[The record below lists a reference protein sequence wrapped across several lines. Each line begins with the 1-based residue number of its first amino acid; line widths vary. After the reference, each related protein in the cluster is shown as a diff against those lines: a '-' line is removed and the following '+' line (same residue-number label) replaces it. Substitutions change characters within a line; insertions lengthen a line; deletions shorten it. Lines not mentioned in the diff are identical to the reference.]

1 MFELFLMLVIG
12 GTFVIIGLRIW
23 KKQQITLIH
32 EYHYSKVSEEDKKAY
47 TELMGKA
54 CMIMGIGMV
63 LTGIVDFT
71 TKTPYGWVCFI
82 ILFIFGLIM
91 MVRAQK
97 KYNGGIF

>member
-12 GTFVIIGLRIW
+12 GTFVFIGLRIW
-23 KKQQITLIH
+23 KKEQISLIH
-32 EYHYSKVSEEDKKAY
+32 DYHYSNVSEEDKTAY
-47 TELMGKA
+47 TKQMGKA
-54 CMIMGIGMV
+54 CMIMGIGML
-63 LTGIVDFT
+63 LTGIVDFI

-82 ILFIFGLIM
+82 VFFILGMIM